1 MDQLQRARDPQL
13 HAVLSPISASSRSE
27 WMTWRRQGIGGSDIA
42 VILGLSPWRTPMD
55 LWAEKTGRK
64 PPSIETRAMRVGK
77 ALEPVVIDIWSEQTG
92 GAVIERDVAIEHSEH
107 PIARGTLDAIGMIDG
122 HRVVVE
128 AKTGRSDAWRDGVP
142 AYYAAQ
148 VHWYLMLARLD
159 RAEIAALTDG
169 ADFATYSIAADR
181 DLESSMLETAIE
193 WWQRHVVR
201 DVPPEPVTIE
211 DARLVRGL
219 RDTTEET
226 ALLDGDLAEAL
237 ARLAE
242 IKRAVR
248 DLEQQAR
255 EIERTILSSA
265 PPARRLIARAGDA
278 EIRAV
283 WCPPT
288 TRAQVDIHA
297 LRASHPDLAREFERV
312 VTVPGYLRVLS

>member
-1 MDQLQRARDPQL
+1 MTTDWL
-13 HAVLSPISASSRSE
+13 
-27 WMTWRRQGIGGSDIA
+27 TWRRQGVGGSDIA
-42 VILGLSPWRTPMD
+42 VILGLSPWRTPLD

-64 PPSIETRAMRVGK
+64 PPPSETRAMRVGK
-77 ALEPVVIDIWSEQTG
+77 TLEPVVLDLWAEHTG
-92 GAVIERDVAIEHSEH
+92 GEILERDVTIEHSQY
-107 PIARGTLDAIGMIDG
+107 PIARGTLDAIGMIEG

-142 AYYAAQ
+142 AHYAAQ
-148 VHWYLMLARLD
+148 VHWYLMLAGLE
-159 RAEIAALTDG
+159 RAELAVLTDG
-169 ADFATYSIAADR
+169 ADYATYTITADR
-181 DLESSMLETAIE
+181 ELEARMLDAAVG
-193 WWQRHVVR
+193 WWERHVVH
-201 DVPPEPVTIE
+201 DVPPDPVTIE

-226 ALLDGDLAEAL
+226 ASLDGDLAAAL
-237 ARLAE
+237 VRLAE
-242 IKRAVR
+242 IKRAMR

-288 TRAQVDIHA
+288 TRTQVDVQA
-297 LRASHPDLAREFERV
+297 LRAAHPDLVREFERV
-312 VTVPGYLRVLS
+312 VSIPGYLRVS